1 MLDGERKRGWTSP
14 VQLSTFSDWIVWQSL
29 GKWRGRSLLHLQG
42 DTSREISKLQQKWKQ
57 LEIYEGHLL
66 DLHFPVWSTGRF
78 IIHQTLEIFSEKKGD
93 HKHEKRRWYLCFNW
107 CISRAFKPVD
117 KKLRGSKNLESNL
130 RIGWDGMEIQYE
142 AGCDKQVYGWQ
153 HRNQHHCWIKLMS
166 RLLSKQVRKH
176 DIAWFICPRYSS
188 YFRNEQSLAI
198 HDLYRSDN
206 KATKVT
212 MPREREGRRKRRM
225 NLTNHNRFI
234 KAPFVICTDFK
245 YSLSRVV
252 MRASLININ
261 STNHVVFV
269 FTSFA

>member
-1 MLDGERKRGWTSP
+1 MICVL
-14 VQLSTFSDWIVWQSL
+14 QLM
-29 GKWRGRSLLHLQG
+29 HL
-42 DTSREISKLQQKWKQ
+42 
-57 LEIYEGHLL
+57 
-66 DLHFPVWSTGRF
+66 
-78 IIHQTLEIFSEKKGD
+78 
-93 HKHEKRRWYLCFNW
+93 
-107 CISRAFKPVD
+107 RAFKPVD

-130 RIGWDGMEIQYE
+130 RIGWDGMETQYE

-176 DIAWFICPRYSS
+176 DIAWFFCPRYSS
-188 YFRNEQSLAI
+188 HFRNEQSLAI
-198 HDLYRSDN
+198 HGLYRWDN
-206 KATKVT
+206 KAAKVT
-212 MPREREGRRKRRM
+212 MPREKEGRRKRRM
-225 NLTNHNRFI
+225 KLTNHNRFI

>member
-1 MLDGERKRGWTSP
+1 MKNEDDD
-14 VQLSTFSDWIVWQSL
+14 V
-29 GKWRGRSLLHLQG
+29 
-42 DTSREISKLQQKWKQ
+42 
-57 LEIYEGHLL
+57 
-66 DLHFPVWSTGRF
+66 
-78 IIHQTLEIFSEKKGD
+78 
-93 HKHEKRRWYLCFNW
+93 CFNW
-107 CISRAFKPVD
+107 CISRAFKLVD

-176 DIAWFICPRYSS
+176 DIAWFFCPRYSS
-188 YFRNEQSLAI
+188 HFRNEQSLAI

-212 MPREREGRRKRRM
+212 MPREKEGRRKWRM